1 MGMNGFSI
9 IVAVINFALLFA
21 IIIVI
26 YKAIQGLKNF
36 VNRNKEMY
44 KKIDVI
50 LSKSENKENNWSLEL
65 VHKSNIILRSYIF
78 EGVDT

>member
-50 LSKSENKENNWSLEL
+50 LSKSENKENN
-65 VHKSNIILRSYIF
+65 
-78 EGVDT
+78 